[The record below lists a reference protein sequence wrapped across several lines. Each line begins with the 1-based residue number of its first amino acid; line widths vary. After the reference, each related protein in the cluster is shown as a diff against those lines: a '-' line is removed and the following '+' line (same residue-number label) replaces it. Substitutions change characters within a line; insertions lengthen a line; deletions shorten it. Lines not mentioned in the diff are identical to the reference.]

1 MRYFSLFR
9 SFLWGCL
16 VSASCGVQPEP
27 CIPTCDHSCD
37 GQPLR
42 SDGVCPCGTV
52 LYRIQSG
59 VYNTESA
66 QLDSDGCQLG
76 ATSQDLLVPRKV
88 TNDTTNGT
96 VTIASEDGSRV
107 LGVGPILCNSAV
119 FSYGPTAV
127 SDGVCTWTV
136 ERRSQGY
143 LSGDNRVQLSVSE
156 TRSNFASVAGM
167 SCPRTTSCTI
177 AYRLVLSMPL
187 R

>member
-1 MRYFSLFR
+1 MRHFSRFR

-52 LYRIQSG
+52 LYRIQNGIYS
-59 VYNTESA
+59 TESA
-66 QLDSDGCQLG
+66 QLDSDGCLLG
-76 ATSQDLLVPRKV
+76 YTSQDLIVPRKV
-88 TNDTTNGT
+88 TNDTTTGT

-107 LGVGPILCNSAV
+107 LGVGPIRCNNWNLV
-119 FSYGPTAV
+119 YGPSVVT
-127 SDGVCTWTV
+127 DGICQWTV
-136 ERRSQGY
+136 QRVSQGY

-156 TRSNFASVAGM
+156 TRSNFTSVAGM
-167 SCPRTTSCTI
+167 SCPRTASCTI
-177 AYRLVLSMPL
+177 AYRLVLSMPV